1 MDLIRFSIE
10 NPVKLTV
17 GVILALLFGGIA
29 YRATPVQL
37 TPDVTEPEIT
47 ISTVWPGASAQEVEK
62 EIVDEQEEQ
71 LKSVEGLE
79 EFRSESSDSM
89 GMITLKFGVGTDL
102 GDARA
107 RVAEKLNQ
115 VPNYPPDAREP
126 VISTANSGTKAIAW
140 FILKP
145 IPPSREDLRNL
156 IAQDPAL
163 RQPLEALMAEP
174 GPISLPKVN
183 LLSEQYPVLRV
194 FTEGRNNPALMRKFA
209 EEYIEA
215 EFERIGGI
223 ANANVFG
230 GQEQEFRVEVHPPR
244 LAALGITID
253 DLRAALAAQNQNVS
267 AGDIPEGKQRNVVRT
282 LGQFTSPEQVGE
294 TIITTRDNAP
304 VRVRDVAEVGVA
316 YKKPDGVVRQM
327 GLNALA
333 VNAQQAPN
341 TNVKEIMGPPRS
353 ELDLNRDG
361 EISPLELAECTRIYG
376 RNLRIACEELNQ
388 GILATKGLYMEQVYD
403 ETVYLDSATAL
414 VESNVYSGG
423 ALAVVILL
431 LFLKSLRTVLIIGLS
446 IPISVIA
453 TFIFMKLFGRS
464 INVISLAGMAF
475 AVGMVADNAITVL
488 ENIFRHY
495 QMGKSPREA
504 AIQGTQEVWGAVLAA
519 TLTMI
524 VVFVPVIFVQ
534 GQAGQLFRDI
544 SLAIACSVGI
554 SLIVSITVIP
564 AASVWLLG
572 GLKLES
578 LDYDMSFGPTGLFG
592 LVRIS
597 HWLNE
602 RLAAGMKRLM
612 SARGSWLWRL
622 LVVVLF
628 SAGSVW
634 ASLLLWPATEYLPN
648 GNRNLVIAILLP
660 PPGYNIDQMISLG
673 NNIERQLA
681 PYWTG
686 EAAPGSPRINDFFF
700 VARGRML
707 FLGAKAVDELRAG
720 ELIPVL
726 ARAAG
731 SQPGVIP
738 IVSQSSLF
746 DSGLTGGRSIDL
758 EITGPDLEELVQEA
772 QKAFGLSMAA
782 FPMTEGNQLRPIPG
796 LDLSSPELHVVPR
809 PEACAELGVTTASL
823 GYAVNA
829 LVDSAFAGEYRHEGR
844 NIDLVICGA
853 ADFAAHSH
861 DLDNLPIRTPS
872 GQTVRLSAV
881 ADVLLSR
888 GPEQVNHSERQ
899 RSITI
904 QLTPAPGI
912 PLEAAMVKMTESV
925 QKVLMESPR
934 FQSGLYQMRLAGT
947 ADKLADTWY
956 DLKWNLLLAL
966 LLSYLLMAALFE
978 SFLYPLVVMI
988 SVALAL
994 VGGLGGLRVMNIFQM
1009 QSLDMLTML
1018 GFVILIGTV
1027 ANNAILIVH
1036 QALNYMRDEGMPPV
1050 EAVCET
1056 VRTRM
1061 RPIVMSTLSTVLG
1074 MLPLVVPLPIYADGA
1089 WVWSV
1094 GAGSEL
1100 YQGLGAVVLG
1110 GMVVST
1116 VFTLIL
1122 IPAGFSLVMDARVQA
1137 ARIVAAVRGRLRGV
1151 SGGRATASGKA

>member
-17 GVILALLFGGIA
+17 GVILAMLFGGIA
-29 YRATPVQL
+29 YFATPVQL

-47 ISTVWPGASAQEVEK
+47 ISTFWPGASAQEVEK

-71 LKSVEGLE
+71 LKSIEGLE
-79 EFRSESSDSM
+79 EFKSESSDSM
-89 GMITLKFGVGTDL
+89 GMILLKFTVGTNL
-102 GDARA
+102 ADARA

-115 VPNYPPDAREP
+115 VPDYPDDAREP
-126 VISTANSGTKAIAW
+126 VISTVNANTNAIAW

-145 IPPSREDLRNL
+145 IPPTREDLGNL
-156 IAQDPAL
+156 IAQHPEL
-163 RQPLEALMAEP
+163 REPLEKLMAES
-174 GPISLPKVN
+174 GPISLPKIN
-183 LLSEQYPVLRV
+183 LLAEDYPVLRS
-194 FTEGRNNPALMRKFA
+194 FTNGRNNPALMRKFA
-209 EEYIEA
+209 EDFIEA
-215 EFERIGGI
+215 EFERIDGI

-230 GQEQEFRVEVHPPR
+230 GQEQEFRVEINPTR

-253 DLRAALAAQNQNVS
+253 ELRAALVAQNQNTS

-282 LGQFTSPEQVGE
+282 LGQFSSPEEVAE
-294 TIITTRDNAP
+294 TIIAVRDNAP
-304 VRVRDVAEVGVA
+304 VRVSDVATVGVA

-341 TNVKEIMGPPRS
+341 TNVKEIMGPPRA

-361 EISPLELAECTRIYG
+361 EITPLELAQCTRLYG

-388 GILATKGLYMEQVYD
+388 GILQTKGLYMEQVYD
-403 ETVYLDSATAL
+403 QTIYLDSATAL

-423 ALAVVILL
+423 ALAIVILL
-431 LFLKSLRTVLIIGLS
+431 LFLKSVRTVVIIGLS
-446 IPISVIA
+446 IPISVVA

-488 ENIFRHY
+488 ENIYRHF
-495 QMGKSPREA
+495 QMGKPARQA
-504 AIQGTQEVWGAVLAA
+504 AIEGTQEVWGAVLAA

-524 VVFVPVIFVQ
+524 VVFVPVIFVE

-564 AASVWLLG
+564 AAAAWLLG
-572 GLKLES
+572 S
-578 LDYDMSFGPTGLFG
+578 SSSMQLDYDTSYGPSGLFG
-592 LVRIS
+592 LVRFS

-602 RLAAGMKRLM
+602 LLARAMRAMM
-612 SARGSWLWRL
+612 SARGSWIWRT
-622 LVVVLF
+622 LVVAGF
-628 SAGSVW
+628 SAGSLW

-648 GNRNLVIAILLP
+648 GNRNLIIAILLP

-673 NNIERQLA
+673 DNIERRLA
-681 PYWTG
+681 PWWTG
-686 EAAPGSPRINDFFF
+686 EATPGQPRINDFFF
-700 VARGRML
+700 VARGRSL
-707 FLGAKAVDELRAG
+707 FMGAKAVDELRAA

-726 ARAAG
+726 AQAAG

-746 DSGLTGGRSIDL
+746 DSGLSGGRTIDL
-758 EITGPDLEELVQEA
+758 EITGPDLEELVEEA
-772 QKAFGLSMAA
+772 QKAFGLCMAQ
-782 FPMTEGNQLRPIPG
+782 FPMTAGNQLRPIPG

-809 PEACAELGVTTASL
+809 PEAASELGVSTASL
-823 GYAVNA
+823 GYTVNA
-829 LVDSAFAGEYRHEGR
+829 LVDGAFVGDYWHEGR
-844 NIDLVICGA
+844 RIDLVICG
-853 ADFAAHSH
+853 DQNYAAHSH
-861 DLDNLPIRTPS
+861 DIENLPIRTPT

-904 QLTPAPGI
+904 QLKPADGI
-912 PLEAAMVKMTESV
+912 PLETAMQMMDDKVR
-925 QKVLMESPR
+925 KVLMESPR

-947 ADKLADTWY
+947 ADKLADTWF

-978 SFLYPLVVMI
+978 SFIYPLVVMI

-994 VGGLGGLRVMNIFQM
+994 VGGLGGLKVMNQFQF
-1009 QSLDMLTML
+1009 QPLDMLTML

-1036 QALNYMRDEGMPPV
+1036 QALQYMRDEGRTPV
-1050 EAVCET
+1050 DAVCET

-1061 RPIVMSTLSTVLG
+1061 RPILMSTLSTVLG
-1074 MLPLVVPLPIYADGA
+1074 MLPLVVPIPIYADGA

-1116 VFTLIL
+1116 IFTLVL
-1122 IPAGFSLVMDARVQA
+1122 IPAGFSLVMDAKQLLG
-1137 ARIVAAVRGRLRGV
+1137 RISGRLSKRLRPAV
-1151 SGGRATASGKA
+1151 NDSARAAG